1 MASRRS
7 SISRTEAAP
16 LRRGGGGTEFTHS
29 QLLQIAVFAAALV
42 GSGEGVYLKGSADGT
57 NVRIK
62 VYQDDEQYQD
72 NLNARDDLVYLL
84 DDYAKQL
91 KVEMVFKDIMRLV
104 HAASRPEASSAA
116 EEAGGQPKVLR
127 KG

>member
-1 MASRRS
+1 MASRRN

-16 LRRGGGGTEFTHS
+16 LRRSGGGVELTHT
-29 QLLQIAVFAAALV
+29 QLAMIGAFAAALV
-42 GSGEGVYLKGSADGT
+42 GSGDGVYLKGSADGT

-72 NLNARDDLVYLL
+72 NLNSRDDLVYLL

-91 KVEMVFKDIMRLV
+91 KVEPVFKDLMRLM
-104 HAASRPEASSAA
+104 HAASRQEAPSAA
-116 EEAGGQPKVLR
+116 EEAPPGVKGLR